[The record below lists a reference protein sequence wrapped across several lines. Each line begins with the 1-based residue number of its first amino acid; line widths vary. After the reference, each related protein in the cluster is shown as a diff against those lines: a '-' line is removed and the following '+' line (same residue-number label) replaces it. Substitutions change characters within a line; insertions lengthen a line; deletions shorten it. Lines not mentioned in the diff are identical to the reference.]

1 MKKPAILLSVI
12 FAFSILLTNCSGEAK
27 DEIVGTWEAIDVSAS
42 VNDYTNIKDE
52 VLDQTL
58 DYYRTVNFEFF
69 EDFTMNIVSSGSS
82 FPGSWK
88 FFEDDND
95 IFIRMEQH
103 EAKDYKKL
111 GVLTNDTIVS
121 TNVTGLGTIVV
132 KYVKSSDNN

>member
-12 FAFSILLTNCSGEAK
+12 FAFSILLSSCSGEAK

-42 VNDYTNIKDE
+42 VNDYTNIKDD

-88 FFEDDND
+88 FFEDDNE

-103 EAKDYKKL
+103 EAKDYKKF
-111 GVLTNDTIVS
+111 GVLANDTIVS

-132 KYVKSSDNN
+132 KYVKSSDYN